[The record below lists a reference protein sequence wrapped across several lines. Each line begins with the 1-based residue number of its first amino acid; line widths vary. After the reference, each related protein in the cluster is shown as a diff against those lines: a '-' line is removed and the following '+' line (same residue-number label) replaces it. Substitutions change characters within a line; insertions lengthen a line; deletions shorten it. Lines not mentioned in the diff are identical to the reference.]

1 MKATQ
6 LTYLLIILA
15 AFFVALG
22 AALNLRFYAVGGMAV
37 ALYLT
42 WRFFAFQSFVST
54 LDLDVK
60 RRVDKTVVQRGG
72 HVTVDVSVVS
82 PRPVEGVYTDVL
94 PSGVELAE
102 GTNRV
107 HLSLRAGRA
116 FAWRYAFAAARR
128 ETVEIERATL
138 TVDNGLFRHTIPVET
153 VGYQIKQSP
162 YAVSVEGG
170 TRGSTGAPRM
180 ASTPLEAL
188 YRERGASAGLELSH
202 LRPFV
207 VGDSLKNIHWKA
219 SARLNK
225 LMTKEFFSE
234 VEGAIGSG
242 TNVALVIDQSGT
254 MGRGV
259 PGATE
264 LDFAVNV
271 AGTFVK
277 LAVAKGSRIG
287 LTTYNDTA
295 VTTNLETGSSLSHV
309 SSVVRSLNEIEPS
322 APSRRPRRKL
332 DVSGHDVIRI
342 KKQFAATPDEAID
355 DDIRYFRHVIS
366 YMYAYSEG
374 YVRTLKRSPAFRAVA
389 SALAHAYGQSTIV
402 LVSDLE
408 TDLGPLTEGI
418 RIATKRGAHVYVLAL
433 FSKVFEQFQDPLFA
447 LEDIYAAY
455 DDFTMRARKLEQ
467 IAGVTVIEA
476 NSPETL
482 QPVLKEAGIA

>member
-1 MKATQ
+1 MKAQQ
-6 LTYLLIILA
+6 LTYLLIFLA

-22 AALNLRFYAVGGMAV
+22 AVLNLWFYAVAGIAV

-42 WRFFAFQSFVST
+42 WRFFAFLSFVST

-60 RRVDKTVVQRGG
+60 RSVDKTVVRRGG
-72 HVTVDVSVVS
+72 HVTVDVSVAS
-82 PRPVEGVYTDVL
+82 TRPVEGVYTDVL

-116 FAWRYAFAAARR
+116 FAWRYAFVAASR
-128 ETVEIERATL
+128 EAVEIERATL
-138 TVDNGLFRHTIPVET
+138 SVDNGLFRHTIPLQT
-153 VGYQIKQSP
+153 AGYQIRQSP

-170 TRGSTGAPRM
+170 TGGGMGVPGISST
-180 ASTPLEAL
+180 SLEAL
-188 YRERGASAGLELSH
+188 YRERSAGAGLELSH

-207 VGDSLKNIHWKA
+207 VGDPLKNIHWKA

-225 LMTKEFFSE
+225 LMTKEFFAE
-234 VEGAIGSG
+234 MEGAIGSG
-242 TNVALVIDQSGT
+242 TNVALIVDQSGT
-254 MGRGV
+254 MGRGL

-271 AGTFVK
+271 AGNFVK
-277 LAVAKGSRIG
+277 LAVSKGSRIG
-287 LTTYNDTA
+287 LTTYDDNA

-322 APSRRPRRKL
+322 APSRRPRRKM

-355 DDIRYFRHVIS
+355 DDIRHFRHVIS

-408 TDLGPLTEGI
+408 NDLGPLTEGI

-447 LEDIYAAY
+447 IEDIYAAY
-455 DDFTMRARKLEQ
+455 DDFTMRTRKLEQ

-476 NSPETL
+476 NSPEL
-482 QPVLKEAGIA
+482 QPVLKEARIA

>member
-1 MKATQ
+1 MKAKQ
-6 LTYLLIILA
+6 LTYFLSILA
-15 AFFVALG
+15 VFFVALG
-22 AALNLRFYAVGGMAV
+22 AALNLWFYAVAGMAV

-42 WRFFAFQSFVST
+42 WRFCAFQSFVST
-54 LDLDVK
+54 LELDVK

-72 HVTVDVSVVS
+72 HVAVDVSVAS

-107 HLSLRAGRA
+107 HLSLRPGRA
-116 FAWRYAFAAARR
+116 FTWRYAFVAASR
-128 ETVEIERATL
+128 EAVEIERATL
-138 TVDNGLFRHTIPVET
+138 TVDNGLFRHTIPFQT

-162 YAVSVEGG
+162 YAVSVEDG
-170 TRGSTGAPRM
+170 TRGTGAPGIT
-180 ASTPLEAL
+180 STSLEAL
-188 YRERGASAGLELSH
+188 YRERSAGAGLELSH
-202 LRPFV
+202 IRPFV
-207 VGDSLKNIHWKA
+207 VGDPLKNIQWKA

-225 LMTKEFFSE
+225 LMTMEFFSE

-242 TNVALVIDQSGT
+242 TNVALIVDQSGT
-254 MGRGV
+254 MGRGR

-271 AGTFVK
+271 AGNFVK

-287 LTTYNDTA
+287 LTTYDDNA

-355 DDIRYFRHVIS
+355 DDIRHFRHVIS

-389 SALAHAYGQSTIV
+389 SSLAHAYGQSTIV

-408 TDLGPLTEGI
+408 NDLGPLTEGI
-418 RIATKRGAHVYVLAL
+418 RIATKRGAQVYVLAL

-455 DDFTMRARKLEQ
+455 DDFTMRTRKLEQ

-482 QPVLKEAGIA
+482 QPALKGAGIA

>member
-6 LTYLLIILA
+6 LTHLLIILA

-22 AALNLRFYAVGGMAV
+22 AALNLWFYSVAGMAV
-37 ALYLT
+37 ALYVT
-42 WRFFAFQSFVST
+42 WRFFAFQSFASM
-54 LDLDVK
+54 LELDVK
-60 RRVDKTVVQRGG
+60 RSVDKTVVQRGG
-72 HVTVDVSVVS
+72 HVAVDVSVAAA
-82 PRPVEGVYTDVL
+82 RPVEGVYTDVL

-116 FAWRYAFAAARR
+116 FAWRYVFIAASR
-128 ETVEIERATL
+128 EAVEIERATL
-138 TVDNGLFRHTIPVET
+138 TVDNGLFRDTIPFQT

-170 TRGSTGAPRM
+170 TGGTGAPGIT
-180 ASTPLEAL
+180 STSLEAL
-188 YRERGASAGLELSH
+188 YRERSASAGLELSH

-207 VGDSLKNIHWKA
+207 VGDPLKNIHWKA

-234 VEGAIGSG
+234 MEGAIGSG
-242 TNVALVIDQSGT
+242 TNVALIVDQSGT
-254 MGRGV
+254 MGRGL

-271 AGTFVK
+271 AGNFVK

-287 LTTYNDTA
+287 LTTYNDNA

-408 TDLGPLTEGI
+408 NDLGPLTEGI

-455 DDFTMRARKLEQ
+455 DDFTMRTRKLEQ

-482 QPVLKEAGIA
+482 QPALKEAGIA

>member
-1 MKATQ
+1 MKAKQ

-22 AALNLRFYAVGGMAV
+22 AVLNLWFYAVAGTAF
-37 ALYLT
+37 ALYLS
-42 WRFFAFQSFVST
+42 WRFFAFRSFVST

-60 RRVDKTVVQRGG
+60 RSVDKKVVRRGG
-72 HVTVDVSVVS
+72 HVTVDVSVAS
-82 PRPVEGVYTDVL
+82 TRPVEGVYMDVL

-116 FAWRYAFAAARR
+116 FAWRYAFVAASR
-128 ETVEIERATL
+128 EAVAIERATL
-138 TVDNGLFRHTIPVET
+138 SVDNGLFRHTIPFQT
-153 VGYQIKQSP
+153 VGHQIKQSP

-170 TRGSTGAPRM
+170 MGGGTGVPGISST
-180 ASTPLEAL
+180 SVEAL
-188 YRERGASAGLELSH
+188 YRERSAGAGLELSH

-207 VGDSLKNIHWKA
+207 VGDPLKNIHWKA

-225 LMTKEFFSE
+225 LMTKEFFAE
-234 VEGAIGSG
+234 MEGAIGSG
-242 TNVALVIDQSGT
+242 TNVALIVDQSGT
-254 MGRGV
+254 MGRGL

-271 AGTFVK
+271 AGNFVK

-287 LTTYNDTA
+287 LTTYDDNA
-295 VTTNLETGSSLSHV
+295 VTMNLETGSSLSHV

-322 APSRRPRRKL
+322 APSRRPRRKM

-355 DDIRYFRHVIS
+355 DDIRHFRHVIS
-366 YMYAYSEG
+366 YLYAYSEG

-408 TDLGPLTEGI
+408 NDLGPLTEGI

-447 LEDIYAAY
+447 IEDIYAAY
-455 DDFTMRARKLEQ
+455 DDFTMRTRKLEQ

-476 NSPETL
+476 NSPEL
-482 QPVLKEAGIA
+482 QPVLKEARIA